1 MWVRL
6 EFNVFGMSAKESFYN
21 FGGPGPATFIHFA
34 HALSERGGLGIDLE
48 KGIVP
53 LVSKVDLVGFKKNTM
68 RFCAPKPADKIQ
80 GNVGR
85 IPIPRMNVRGGIV
98 FYVTKTMTKDI
109 LENIGSILLSMRFG
123 GGIVKIGRRVVV
135 ADLEGLVQSY
145 RGFFPVQKRLSLENL
160 PQSRRETITTLENR
174 QPDILDCLIHETSL
188 ERGKRGWKKV
198 FLAGYRFLN
207 EPIAREDA
215 RRMTDRDVHVFAEPV
230 LGLIEWRSTK
240 TAGKTP
246 AVWRFDINEEGIRY
260 STFKD

>member
-1 MWVRL
+1 
-6 EFNVFGMSAKESFYN
+6 
-21 FGGPGPATFIHFA
+21 
-34 HALSERGGLGIDLE
+34 
-48 KGIVP
+48 
-53 LVSKVDLVGFKKNTM
+53 
-68 RFCAPKPADKIQ
+68 
-80 GNVGR
+80 
-85 IPIPRMNVRGGIV
+85 
-98 FYVTKTMTKDI
+98 MTKDV
-109 LENIGSILLSMRFG
+109 LEKIGSILLSMRFG

>member
-6 EFNVFGMSAKESFYN
+6 KFNVFGMTAKESFYN

-34 HALSERGGLGIDLE
+34 HALSERFGLGIDLE

-53 LVSKVDLVGFKKNTM
+53 LVSKVDLVGFKNFTM
-68 RFCAPKPADKIQ
+68 RFGAPRPANKIQ
-80 GNVGR
+80 GSVGR
-85 IPIPRMNVRGGIV
+85 IPIPKMNIRGGIV
-98 FYVTKTMTKDI
+98 FYAKDMTKDI
-109 LENIGSILLSMRFG
+109 LENMGSILLSMRFG
-123 GGIVKIGRRVVV
+123 GGLVKIDGRVVA
-135 ADLEGLVQSY
+135 ADLDRLVQSY
-145 RGFFPVQKRLSLENL
+145 RGFCPVEKRLSLKSL
-160 PQSRRETITTLENR
+160 PQARREAITTLENR

-188 ERGKRGWKKV
+188 ERGKNGWKKP

-215 RRMTDRDVHVFAEPV
+215 RKITDRDVHVFVEPV

-246 AVWRFDINEEGIRY
+246 AVWRFNIDNEGIRY
-260 STFKD
+260 STF